1 MSVRLTTLE
10 NGITVISQNMIGA
23 QSVALGLWV
32 LTGSS
37 HERTGQEGLAHLMEH
52 MLFKGTASRSALDIS
67 MRFDALGAELDAFTT
82 KDHTC
87 FYTRMVTGNLEPCF
101 EVMADMML
109 NPAFEPAQVELE
121 REVVLEEIASS
132 QDEPEDVAFDLF
144 CRALYG
150 SHPLSKPVL
159 GTSERV
165 TGYTAADLRAFYA
178 QHYVASNLVVVACGQ
193 IDHGRLLELVSRYLG
208 DMPQG
213 IQGDAVEVPVPVP
226 SKLAALRRDGEQ
238 AHIIMG
244 VPWVT
249 AADPSRFA
257 CQIVDSAL
265 GGTMSSRLFFEV
277 REKRGLA
284 YSVYTS
290 SQLYVQAGQFE
301 VCVATRPDNI
311 AQVMQVIREQ
321 LAFAARQGLDAAEL
335 ERVREMVCG
344 SYVLSM
350 ESAHNRMLRLGKMAS
365 SRLRPVSHE
374 ATCSAYRAC
383 TLEEVNDSAARLLA
397 QELSVA
403 VVSPF
408 DVQDIERMI

>member
-1 MSVRLTTLE
+1 MSVRTTTLE
-10 NGITVISQNMIGA
+10 NGITVISQSMIGA

-37 HERTGQEGLAHLMEH
+37 HELAGQEGLAHFMEH

-193 IDHGRLLELVSRYLG
+193 IDHGRLLELASRYLG

-213 IQGDAVEVPVPVP
+213 IQGDAVEVPVPVT

-265 GGTMSSRLFFEV
+265 GGTMSSRLFFAV

-290 SQLYVQAGQFE
+290 SQLYAQAGQFE

-321 LAFAARQGLDAAEL
+321 LALVARQGLDAAEL

-365 SRLRPVSHE
+365 SGLRPVSHE
-374 ATCSAYRAC
+374 ATCSAYHAC
-383 TLEEVNDSAARLLA
+383 TLEEVNDAAAKLLA